1 MKEHFEKQL
10 HPECKK
16 LVEQWPEVVKKY
28 TADFF
33 EYQVRDKTIRQ
44 PLTIKSLSGS
54 RIPKVVLPKYKDWGD
69 ILRWQLQEN
78 VPGEFPLYCGVY
90 SFKTPRRRSYPDVCR

>member
-1 MKEHFEKQL
+1 VTSEPIKKELEIIETKIIEGL

-16 LVEQWPEVVKKY
+16 MITNWSLLVKKY
-28 TADFF
+28 NADFF
-33 EYQVRDKTIRQ
+33 EYTVRDKTIKQALSTR
-44 PLTIKSLSGS
+44 SLSGT

-78 VPGEFPLYCGVY
+78 IPGEFP
-90 SFKTPRRRSYPDVCR
+90 F